1 MKPQVIGSSALIAIV
16 ALLAGCHKQVAVVHP
31 PAPPPPIA
39 NARSTPPPAP
49 QPAAHSV
56 EPVASNTPD
65 SATKLQIQTLLDRIQ
80 DVYFNYD
87 QHNIRPDAQKTLA
100 ADAESLRQILQQYPN
115 YKLTVEGFCDE
126 RGSDAY
132 NLALG
137 DSRALNAKEFL
148 ETLGL
153 PAAQLRVVSFGKE
166 RPVCTEHTE
175 SCWQKNRRAHITQ
188 DQNVG

>member
-1 MKPQVIGSSALIAIV
+1 LDAFRCLALIGIV
-16 ALLAGCHKQVAVVHP
+16 ALLAGCHKQIAVVHP

-39 NARSTPPPAP
+39 ETRPTPLPDS
-49 QPAAHSV
+49 HITVRLV
-56 EPVASNTPD
+56 EPVLLKTPD
-65 SATKLQIQTLLDRIQ
+65 SATKVRIQTLLDRIQ

-87 QHNIRPDAQKTLA
+87 QHNIRSDAQRTLA
-100 ADAESLRQILQQYPN
+100 TDAESLREILHQYPN

-153 PAAQLRVVSFGKE
+153 PAAQLKIVSFGKE
-166 RPVCTEHTE
+166 KPVCAEHIE

-188 DQNVG
+188 NQDAG